1 LKLLRI
7 LRFPII
13 LSLVLTAISILTTTP
28 LPALEYWVVKT
39 FGIEP
44 YWNSEDLEMFRWN
57 RLVKKYGVRGAER
70 KFERRE
76 FE

>member
-1 LKLLRI
+1 
-7 LRFPII
+7 
-13 LSLVLTAISILTTTP
+13 VLSILTTTP
-28 LPALEYWVVKT
+28 IPWLEYWAVKT

-57 RLVKKYGVRGAER
+57 RLVKKYDITVAQEKFSRG
-70 KFERRE
+70 E